1 MGDKSPK
8 SKRRGQQQRSAAK
21 AEDTAAAKSKQYS
34 QSRAPQTPGKG
45 TK

>member
-8 SKRRGQQQRSAAK
+8 SKRRGQQQKNAAK
-21 AEDTAAAKSKQYS
+21 AEDAAAVKAKQYS
-34 QSRAPQTPGKG
+34 QSRALQTPGKG